1 MDNGKGPFILLER
14 TFNPAGVG
22 GNESRESI
30 IISMYEPKEGG
41 AQASTPRQSSGQ
53 NPRPRD
59 LDDDVP
65 F

>member
-1 MDNGKGPFILLER
+1 
-14 TFNPAGVG
+14 
-22 GNESRESI
+22 
-30 IISMYEPKEGG
+30 MYEPKEGG

-53 NPRPRD
+53 SSGQNFRPRD